1 MNVIKKI
8 YRYINAQAQ
17 EKKIIS
23 EQSKYQIQFY
33 NCWKQKNE
41 DMYWGQFISHRH
53 LLDSLPNKTLA
64 LFSVFGKREIIDK
77 IAADYKIFY
86 SAENLGR
93 DNFHQYA
100 DYCLSNP
107 SINLAMGF
115 DYIDNPRYI
124 RFPLW
129 MDYMFDPWL
138 STDEI
143 RKKCAELRFPK
154 CTGKDKLC
162 CMVASN
168 PGDGLRKEM
177 FDGISKFC
185 HVDSSGRFLHNDDSL
200 KTEFGDRKTDYL
212 SRYCLNICPENT
224 DAPGYVT
231 EKIFES
237 ISCGC
242 VPIYWGSSQH
252 PEPNVLNLDAIIMW
266 DREHNGAIAL
276 GKLFDLLSS
285 SKQMQE
291 FMSQPR
297 LLPTAE
303 EFILDTFSSVEQKF
317 KDIIYE

>member
-1 MNVIKKI
+1 MRILSQTADFAKTLLKEHRAIKD
-8 YRYINAQAQ
+8 
-17 EKKIIS
+17 
-23 EQSKYQIQFY
+23 QSGNRIQFF
-33 NCWKQKNE
+33 NCWDQKNE
-41 DMYWGQFISHRH
+41 DMYWRQFIESHH
-53 LLDSLPNKTLA
+53 LMDGFDGKVA
-64 LFSVFGKREIIDK
+64 IFSVFGRRKMISK
-77 IAADYKIFY
+77 VKADVKIFY
-86 SAENLGR
+86 SAENLKTER
-93 DNFHQYA
+93 YYEYA
-100 DYCLSNP
+100 DCCLGTADIDLS
-107 SINLAMGF
+107 MGF
-115 DYIDNPRYI
+115 DSLENNRYV

-154 CTGKDKLC
+154 CMGKDKLC

-177 FDGISKFC
+177 FDSISKFC
-185 HVDSSGRFLHNDDSL
+185 HVDSSGRYLHNDDSL

-242 VPIYWGSSQH
+242 VPIYWGSGQR

-276 GKLFDLLSS
+276 GQLLDLLSS
-285 SKQMQE
+285 SKRMQE

-303 EFILDTFSSVEQKF
+303 EFILDTFSSIEHKF
-317 KDIIYE
+317 EDIICG